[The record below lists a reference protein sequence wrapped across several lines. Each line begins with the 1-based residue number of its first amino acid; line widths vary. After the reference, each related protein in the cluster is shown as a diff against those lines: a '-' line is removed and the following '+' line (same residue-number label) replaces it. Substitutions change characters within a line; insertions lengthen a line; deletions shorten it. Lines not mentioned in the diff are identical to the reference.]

1 MKAQSIIAGLLALT
15 VTACAGLE
23 PGNRTGVCQV
33 FQGPS
38 HVIRGANKPSQ
49 RWIDTTIERGIAV
62 CGWDRPRIVK

>member
-15 VTACAGLE
+15 VAACTTTPPATVTGACDVFPE
-23 PGNRTGVCQV
+23 PER
-33 FQGPS
+33 
-38 HVIRGANKPSQ
+38 VIRGANKPSQ